1 MVSRLQSVTRPAVV
15 ATGVV
20 VALVLALAA
29 VWAPTLALL
38 GLVGV
43 VVLALIVLRLD
54 LAVLAYVAAEPV
66 GNLLP
71 EVGGMSAIRLLGAAL
86 VVAWLARLV
95 LDSRPVAVMHRALA
109 AAAALTLVVLA
120 ALALHPNGAAGL
132 EVASRYLSYL
142 AVLVVLVDSMRHRV
156 SPTLVA
162 QVFVW
167 SCTVAAVGGLVV
179 FLGQGGRA
187 EGPQEDP
194 NDLAFFLV
202 AAVPFAVVAMKGSR
216 ARSLLHGAAL
226 VLLLVGTAAT
236 FSRGALL
243 GLVAAVA
250 VALFLGIVRP
260 RQVLAGAAATAVAV
274 GAVWASAPA
283 LVDRSLGEKQTVA
296 QSNID
301 SRFTSWRLAAEM
313 TIDHPVLGTGPGGFR
328 TNFDQYE
335 GRTSVDPTH
344 LDVAHQMLLDVSSE
358 LGLLGLAAF
367 VALLAFGLAAA
378 WRAADLP
385 RSPVPEL
392 ERRRLLGAAVVT
404 SFAATLVAAIFL
416 SEQYYL
422 PLWLLVALG
431 TAIDPR
437 WNTTTERTPCA
448 SPS

>member
-1 MVSRLQSVTRPAVV
+1 MVSALQTAARPAIVV
-15 ATGVV
+15 AGA
-20 VALVLALAA
+20 VAALGLALAA
-29 VWAPTLALL
+29 VSTPTLALL

-43 VVLALIVLRLD
+43 AVLALVVLRLD

-71 EVGGMSAIRLLGAAL
+71 DVGGMSAIRLLGAAV

-95 LDSRPVAVMHRALA
+95 LDSRPVAVMHRSLA

-120 ALALHPNGAAGL
+120 ALALNPNGAAGL

-156 SPTLVA
+156 SPTLVT
-162 QVFVW
+162 QVFVG
-167 SCTVAAVGGLVV
+167 SCTVAAVAGLVI

-187 EGPQEDP
+187 QGPQEDP

-202 AAVPFAVVAMKGSR
+202 AAVPFAVVLMKGSR
-216 ARSLLHGAAL
+216 VRSASYGIAL

-236 FSRGALL
+236 FSRGAAL
-243 GLVAAVA
+243 GLVAAVL

-260 RQVLAGAAATAVAV
+260 RQVLAGAAAAAVAV
-274 GAVWASAPA
+274 GVVWASAPTI
-283 LVDRSLGEKQTVA
+283 VDRSLGEKQTVA

-335 GRTSVDPTH
+335 GRTSFDPTH

-367 VALLAFGLAAA
+367 VAVIGLGLAAA

-385 RSPVPEL
+385 RSPSVEA
-392 ERRRLLGAAVVT
+392 ERRRLLGAAIVT
-404 SFAATLVAAIFL
+404 SFAATLVAATFL

-437 WNTTTERTPCA
+437 WETTTERTSCA
-448 SPS
+448 SSS

>member
-1 MVSRLQSVTRPAVV
+1 MVSRLQSAARPTIVASGAVV
-15 ATGVV
+15 A
-20 VALVLALAA
+20 VALALVALSS
-29 VWAPTLALL
+29 PTLALL
-38 GLVGV
+38 GLVGAV
-43 VVLALIVLRLD
+43 LLALVVLRLD
-54 LAVLAYVAAEPV
+54 LAVLAYVAVEPV

-71 EVGGMSAIRLLGAAL
+71 DVGGMSAVRLFGAAL
-86 VVAWLARLV
+86 VLAWLARLV
-95 LDSRPVAVMHRALA
+95 LDSRPVAIGHRSLA

-120 ALALHPNGAAGL
+120 SLALNPHGAAGI

-156 SPTLVA
+156 SPTHVA

-167 SCTVAAVGGLVV
+167 SCTAAAVGGLVV
-179 FLGQGGRA
+179 FLSQGGRA

-194 NDLAFFLV
+194 NDLGFFLV
-202 AAVPFAVVAMKGSR
+202 AAVPFAVVAMRGSR
-216 ARSLLHGAAL
+216 RRTVLYGTAL

-243 GLVAAVA
+243 GLVAAA
-250 VALFLGIVRP
+250 LVALFLGILRP
-260 RQVLAGAAATAVAV
+260 RQVVTGLAVTAVAL
-274 GAVWASAPA
+274 GAVWASAPEI
-283 LVDRSLGEKQTVA
+283 VDRSLGEKQTVA

-313 TIDHPVLGTGPGGFR
+313 TLDHPFLGTGPGGFGV
-328 TNFDQYE
+328 NFDRYE
-335 GRTSVDPTH
+335 GRASFDPTH

-367 VALLAFGLAAA
+367 VVLLASGLGAA

-385 RSPVPEL
+385 RSPRADD

-437 WNTTTERTPCA
+437 WSRPNERTPCV
-448 SPS
+448 PSS